1 MFLLF
6 FTIRVLFI
14 IILIILPSYSEFS
27 DSLLCLTAVRSAS
40 PLRRDCRFIS
50 FVACLSVTSFLLFE
64 VELSFFFCHWLRRE
78 TKEHLALVASELRVS
93 DKNASIH

>member
-40 PLRRDCRFIS
+40 PLRRDCRLIPF
-50 FVACLSVTSFLLFE
+50 ACLFE
-64 VELSFFFCHWLRRE
+64 DGLLSFFNVRL
-78 TKEHLALVASELRVS
+78 LAGTL
-93 DKNASIH
+93 